1 MRRSDPNADLLLGDE
16 LVDEGRGGFPLFDVE
31 NSR

>member
-1 MRRSDPNADLLLGDE
+1 MHRTDDADLLLGDD
-16 LVDEGRGGFPLFDVE
+16 LVDEGRGGFQLFDVE